1 MLSPRPNLLQLMHI
15 QFTSSAPRCFAD
27 TLHTNLN
34 MELYFPAS
42 SGGATDSQVFGVLG
56 V

>member
-1 MLSPRPNLLQLMHI
+1 MHI

-34 MELYFPAS
+34 MELYFGKFGG
-42 SGGATDSQVFGVLG
+42 SGGASDSQVELG